1 MSYSTRAYV
10 KGDDPMYRSVTP
22 YEEWF
27 YTRDERNNLVREKT
41 GNILHRYAGP
51 YTTVGAA
58 KRSRGP
64 GGWVEVCHPV
74 WEKLEE

>member
-1 MSYSTRAYV
+1 MSGYTRDYV
-10 KGDDPMYRSVTP
+10 KGDNPMYRSVTP
-22 YEEWF
+22 YSWVNHTGCLHEEM
-27 YTRDERNNLVREKT
+27 
-41 GNILHRYAGP
+41 RYAGP

-64 GGWVEVCHPV
+64 GGWVEICRPV

>member
-1 MSYSTRAYV
+1 MSGYTREYV

-22 YEEWF
+22 YSYRGMVRNPDTQEWEPGE
-27 YTRDERNNLVREKT
+27 TIHSV
-41 GNILHRYAGP
+41 RYAGP
-51 YTTVGAA
+51 YTTVRAA

-64 GGWVEVCHPV
+64 GGWVEVCNPV

>member
-1 MSYSTRAYV
+1 MSSTTRAYV
-10 KGDDPMYRSVTP
+10 KGDDPMFRSVTP
-22 YEEWF
+22 YEESFWA
-27 YTRDERNNLVREKT
+27 RDAQGFLVREGTGKT
-41 GNILHRYAGP
+41 LYRYAGP

-58 KRSRGP
+58 KRSRGT